1 MIKPDKSKQD
11 SKKNQVKDMFNDI
24 SSRYDQINKMMTL
37 NMDKNWR
44 KIVYHLSMQDNP
56 SKIIDIAT
64 GTGDIALCFANDN
77 VEVIGVDNASMM
89 LDIANT
95 KVSET
100 TNVKF
105 QLEDAENMSFE
116 DNTFDVATV
125 GFGVRNFEDLNQGL
139 LEVKRVL
146 KPGKKNLDIR
156 KIIKIHFMLLQ
167 LIME

>member
-11 SKKNQVKDMFNDI
+11 SKKIQIKDMFNDI

-89 LDIANT
+89 LEIAN
-95 KVSET
+95 E
-100 TNVKF
+100 
-105 QLEDAENMSFE
+105 
-116 DNTFDVATV
+116 
-125 GFGVRNFEDLNQGL
+125 
-139 LEVKRVL
+139 
-146 KPGKKNLDIR
+146 
-156 KIIKIHFMLLQ
+156 KIK
-167 LIME
+167 